1 MQIITYMNLDP
12 TRGKRSKFFQYP
24 LMLKYFFYISD
35 SIDHEDDFKL
45 PAAHA
50 KIPSDTINT
59 SKQ

>member
-1 MQIITYMNLDP
+1 MNLDP
-12 TRGKRSKFFQYP
+12 KRGKGSKFFQYP

>member
-1 MQIITYMNLDP
+1 MQIITYINLDP
-12 TRGKRSKFFQYP
+12 KRGKRSKFFQYSDNIRI
-24 LMLKYFFYISD
+24 FFYFSG